1 LADQFG
7 YPVHGDA
14 ALVEEP
20 KRELLAKYSSGR
32 RVEPVLRDGAAA
44 DQIDD
49 QFGTILATE
58 LVDPGFEGAE
68 DPLFRGQFLEAPG
81 RRRHVLSEEIHVVD
95 DSPVGGD
102 NPVEAEPFAQDPG
115 NHVTVEAERDPSTAL
130 PGRHTVGK
138 QDLTRTSGVGM

>member
-1 LADQFG
+1 
-7 YPVHGDA
+7 
-14 ALVEEP
+14 
-20 KRELLAKYSSGR
+20 
-32 RVEPVLRDGAAA
+32 LRDGAAA
-44 DQIDD
+44 DQVDD

-68 DPLFRGQFLEAPG
+68 DPLFRGQFLQAPG

-115 NHVTVEAERDPSTAL
+115 NHVTVEAEPDPGTAL
-130 PGRHTVGK
+130 PGRPRTSQTGRSRPSGSTSPAPGPRNLIPS
-138 QDLTRTSGVGM
+138 LTRPDHPARLGSA